1 MSPFF
6 LLSGKNAEK
15 YLIHKFI
22 CKMVKVIKCKSSYN
36 KISKP
41 QNEPNEL
48 RNVEMFLQ
56 TSIRQHEPSAAVL
69 TSFLCAHPS

>member
-1 MSPFF
+1 
-6 LLSGKNAEK
+6 
-15 YLIHKFI
+15 
-22 CKMVKVIKCKSSYN
+22 MVKVIKCKSSYN